1 MNGGRS
7 WRSKIANEH
16 QRLQVIGEAVKSVR
30 KSSVVREIFQRIANF
45 EHVVVRAMDIIVHK
59 WVIHPLA
66 NLVRNGGDVLRERS
80 CTAHISC
87 VGISLPAGLNAV
99 GAMIAAD
106 AAPDIICQIYVIRNE

>member
-30 KSSVVREIFQRIANF
+30 KSSVVRAIFQRIANF
-45 EHVVVRAMDIIVHK
+45 EHVVVRAVDFIVHK

-66 NLVRNGGDVLRERS
+66 NLVRNSGDILRER
-80 CTAHISC
+80 TRATHISGL
-87 VGISLPAGLNAV
+87 GISLPAGLNAV

-106 AAPDIICQIYVIRNE
+106 AAPTLRQVDVVCNE